1 MRELLLLVSAAILEV
16 GGDALI
22 RVGLRDRGIVLLIAG
37 AVVLVAYG
45 FMVNLTKLD
54 FGRLM
59 GLYIVVF
66 FIVAQGTSVLIFK
79 ERLPMGVIVGGSLV
93 VAGGI
98 VMACWHSA

>member
-1 MRELLLLVSAAILEV
+1 MREFLLLLAAAALEV

-22 RVGLRDRGIVLLIAG
+22 RAGLRDRGILFLIAG
-37 AVVLVAYG
+37 ALVLVAYG

-59 GLYIVVF
+59 GLYIVIF
-66 FIVAQGTSVLIFK
+66 FIVAQATSVLIFK
-79 ERLPMGVIVGGSLV
+79 ERLPLSVIVGGSLV
-93 VAGGI
+93 LAGGI